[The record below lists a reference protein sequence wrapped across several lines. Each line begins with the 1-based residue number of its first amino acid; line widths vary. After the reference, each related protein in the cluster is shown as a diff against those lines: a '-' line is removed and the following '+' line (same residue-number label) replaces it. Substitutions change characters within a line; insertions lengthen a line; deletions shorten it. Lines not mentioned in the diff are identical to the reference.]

1 MTLKGHY
8 GQGDG
13 RRQRQDTDTE
23 NKKNRV
29 GVNVLSLDKLEQMGR
44 AMRASSIFKT
54 LTLGAMALGLLA
66 TSAVAKYPD
75 RPITLIIPWSAGG
88 GTDATGR
95 AIAAVLQEM
104 VGQPVNV
111 VNRTGGQGVVGHA
124 AIAAAKPDGYTLGI
138 ITAEINMLHWQGL
151 TDLTGDSYTA
161 IGLYNQDPAGVQV
174 RADSPYKTAPDL
186 IAAAKAAPGKLK
198 GSGTGQ
204 GGIWHLALAGMLNAA
219 GLPTSDI
226 PWVPMEGAAP
236 SLKELVAG
244 GLDVVTCSRVEAQ
257 SMIDA
262 GKVKAI
268 ALMAEERS
276 PNYPNLPTLK
286 EQGIDWSLTT
296 WRGFA
301 GPKGLPK
308 DVMDVLVPT
317 FKKLTEDPKFKEVL
331 DKRGFGRVYKDPKG
345 FAEFMSKTDAS
356 LGKVMKAAGLIK

>member
-1 MTLKGHY
+1 
-8 GQGDG
+8 
-13 RRQRQDTDTE
+13 
-23 NKKNRV
+23 
-29 GVNVLSLDKLEQMGR
+29 
-44 AMRASSIFKT
+44 MRPSSIFKT
-54 LTLGAMALGLLA
+54 LALGAIALGALA
-66 TSAVAKYPD
+66 SSAAAGYPD

-95 AIAAVLQEM
+95 AIAAVLQEEL
-104 VGQPVNV
+104 GQPVNV

-138 ITAEINMLHWQGL
+138 ITVEINMLHWLGL
-151 TDLTGDSYTA
+151 TDLTGAASYTP
-161 IGLYNQDPAGVQV
+161 IGLYNQDPAGLQV
-174 RADSPYKTAPDL
+174 RADAPYATAPDV
-186 IAAAKAAPGKLK
+186 IAAAKANPGKLK

-204 GGIWHLALAGMLNAA
+204 GGIWQLALDGMLTAA
-219 GLPTSDI
+219 GLKASDI

-244 GLDVVTCSRVEAQ
+244 GIDVVTCSRVEAQ

-276 PNYPNLPTLK
+276 PNYPDLPTLK

-301 GPKGLPK
+301 GPRGLPK
-308 DVMDVLVPT
+308 EVLDVLVPA
-317 FKKLTEDPKFKEVL
+317 FQKLTQNPAFTEVL
-331 DKRGFGRVYKDPKG
+331 DKRGFGRVYKGPDDFTSFLKQN
-345 FAEFMSKTDAS
+345 DDS
-356 LGKVMKAAGLIK
+356 LGKVMKAAGVI

>member
-1 MTLKGHY
+1 
-8 GQGDG
+8 
-13 RRQRQDTDTE
+13 
-23 NKKNRV
+23 
-29 GVNVLSLDKLEQMGR
+29 
-44 AMRASSIFKT
+44 MRASSMFKT
-54 LTLGAMALGLLA
+54 LALGAMALGVLA
-66 TSAVAKYPD
+66 GSAVAGYPE

-95 AIAAVLQEM
+95 AIAAVLQEEL
-104 VGQPVNV
+104 GQPVNV

-138 ITAEINMLHWQGL
+138 ITVEINMLHWLGL
-151 TDLTGDSYTA
+151 TDLTGAESYTP
-161 IGLYNQDPAGVQV
+161 IGLYNQDPAGLQV
-174 RADSPYKTAPDL
+174 RADAPYATAPDL
-186 IAAAKAAPGKLK
+186 IAAAKANPGKLK

-204 GGIWHLALAGMLNAA
+204 GGIWQLALDGMLTAA
-219 GLPTSDI
+219 GLKASDI

-244 GLDVVTCSRVEAQ
+244 GIDVVTCSRVEAQ

-268 ALMAEERS
+268 ALMADERS
-276 PNYPNLPTLK
+276 PNYPDLPTLK

-308 DVMDVLVPT
+308 EVLDVLVPA
-317 FKKLTEDPKFKEVL
+317 FQKLTQNPAFTEVL
-331 DKRGFGRVYKDPKG
+331 DKRGFGRVYKGPDDFTSFLKQN
-345 FAEFMSKTDAS
+345 DAS
-356 LGKVMKAAGLIK
+356 LGKVMKEAGVI

>member
-1 MTLKGHY
+1 M
-8 GQGDG
+8 
-13 RRQRQDTDTE
+13 
-23 NKKNRV
+23 
-29 GVNVLSLDKLEQMGR
+29 
-44 AMRASSIFKT
+44 AASP
-54 LTLGAMALGLLA
+54 AA
-66 TSAVAKYPD
+66 AKYPD
-75 RPITLIIPWSAGG
+75 RPITLIIPWAAGG

-95 AIAAVLQEM
+95 AIAAVLQEQL
-104 VGQPVNV
+104 GQPVNV

-138 ITAEINMLHWQGL
+138 ITVEINMLHWQGL
-151 TDLTGDSYTA
+151 TELSGDSYQA

-186 IAAAKAAPGKLK
+186 IKAAKAAPGKLK

-219 GLPTSDI
+219 GLDAKTI
-226 PWVPMEGAAP
+226 PWVPLEGAAP
-236 SLKELVAG
+236 SLQEMVAG

-268 ALMAEERS
+268 ALMAEKRS
-276 PNYPNLPTLK
+276 PIYPDLPTLK

-301 GPKGLPK
+301 GPKGMPK
-308 DVMDVLVPT
+308 EVLDVLVPA
-317 FKKLTEDPKFKEVL
+317 FKKMTENPKFTEVL
-331 DKRGFGRVYKDPKG
+331 DKRGFGRVYMDPKD
-345 FAEFMSKTDAS
+345 FAAFMQKTDAS
-356 LGKVMKAAGLIK
+356 LGKVMKSAGLIK